1 MMMMMIIGDW
11 CDDDGF
17 VTPRSEDRRVSLFF
31 SFLLVFLQFCRIW
44 VLCWWEGLSFSFL
57 VRTGK

>member
-17 VTPRSEDRRVSLFF
+17 VTPRSDDRRVSLFF
-31 SFLLVFLQFCRIW
+31 SFLLVFLQFCRII
-44 VLCWWEGLSFSFL
+44 VLVGGSLFFFPC
-57 VRTGK
+57 